1 MWSWIKKIFSLFGK
15 KKQEDE
21 QTEELAEPLTNDK
34 KEENESQT
42 LTDMEHK
49 SGVVVYRKRL
59 PKVPGRKKARKTPVH
74 VIDKELLK
82 LLDHRN
88 DLSVESVS
96 LSGSYSPKIPL
107 RTHQIQLYN
116 ALKYIL

>member
-49 SGVVVYRKRL
+49 S
-59 PKVPGRKKARKTPVH
+59 
-74 VIDKELLK
+74 
-82 LLDHRN
+82 
-88 DLSVESVS
+88 
-96 LSGSYSPKIPL
+96 
-107 RTHQIQLYN
+107 
-116 ALKYIL
+116 